1 MSIFNILDQRRVNE
15 HNPIVDV
22 VYEVFADN
30 WADFSLPANT
40 RDFTEW
46 QHHTTVT
53 NAIVVAQR
61 FIGKV
66 TMFFYDP
73 GWITDNHGFIVV
85 IHPKIKS
92 DVMVPAWQYDPKLL
106 QDLYRTTST

>member
-46 QHHTTVT
+46 QQHTTVS

-66 TMFFYDP
+66 TMFLYDP
-73 GWITDNHGFIVV
+73 DWIIDNYGFIVV

-106 QDLYRTTST
+106 QDIYRTTST